1 MWNKPK
7 AHLAQ
12 HEALKKFLHKKSPP
26 IQTPFPLETT
36 INRPLVNWHFCYRVF
51 CHVFLL
57 WRPLLFFKRAGKW
70 GEVKSKRAEPGE
82 PPPLFFIL
90 HVFSHFSPPLKEPLR
105 WRELP
110 WRVSLPVQGVL
121 LKKSEIET
129 RLTTVLCFR
138 NCSPWTVANQQTKK
152 ARLCHRWAICRL
164 VHFVGS
170 GSAWSCC

>member
-26 IQTPFPLETT
+26 TQTPFPLETT
-36 INRPLVNWHFCYRVF
+36 MNRPLVNWHFCYF
-51 CHVFLL
+51 TMSLSSEG
-57 WRPLLFFKRAGKW
+57 FFYFSNGLGN
-70 GEVKSKRAEPGE
+70 GEKLKVSARSLGSP